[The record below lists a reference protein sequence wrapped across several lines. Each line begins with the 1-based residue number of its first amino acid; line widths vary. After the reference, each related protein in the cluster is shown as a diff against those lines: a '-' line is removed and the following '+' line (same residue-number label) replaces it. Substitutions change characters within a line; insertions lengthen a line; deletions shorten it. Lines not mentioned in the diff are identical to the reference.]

1 MVGRIQIAFDPN
13 LFPFT
18 DKSSDNPRYKFLHTL
33 LGRGSD
39 AIDGADNAALDD
51 AVEVDLQDPSSA
63 LALGAWHLVLGSLR
77 QCLNDG
83 LALGAWLTS
92 VSA

>member
-63 LALGAWHLVLGSLR
+63 LALGAWHLALGSLC

-83 LALGAWLTS
+83 LALGTWLTS

>member
-1 MVGRIQIAFDPN
+1 MAGRIQIAFDPN

-18 DKSSDNPRYKFLHTL
+18 DKSSNNPKYKFLHTL

-51 AVEVDLQDPSSA
+51 PVEVDLPDPSSA
-63 LALGAWHLVLGSLR
+63 LALGAWHLALGSLR

-83 LALGAWLTS
+83 LALGTWLTS